1 MGIRPSRTDGAS
13 VGGRQRRR
21 HLSVLLIAA
30 LILSC
35 CSAQT
40 SKAKA
45 RAPATVA
52 PESVVEPN
60 EGAFATI
67 MYDFGEDSEALLLAT
82 RVLMRSIKDS
92 NTKYRRMVIVPQD
105 GLQESSERAL
115 KGDDPDL
122 EIVRTNIPNV
132 FAHMPLTDHRT
143 QLLHMR
149 NKLVIWDDPQ
159 ISSLKRVVYLDPENL
174 VLRNLDEIF
183 ACHQF
188 CAVDNGQSVVYSNG
202 LLVISPDSI
211 VARNL
216 YSDAIDGFMITGR
229 EYNYIGIIQGFMP
242 GLFEAFEESPLFFL
256 GWDGDDN
263 GEESDGAD
271 DGDDAV
277 DAVDVSVVHRLPFYY
292 SINHMVFYE
301 RMNWDLYKCKD
312 KNLAKGEIPG
322 PLLSYKYS
330 GATVKPWFWLPYTY
344 FQVFW
349 YWQDVRARLGE
360 DHFGNFLGRVVS
372 FLVIF
377 AFIWFAYISLCLK
390 LFTEPNG
397 RPRRLSSWGL
407 PTPGNAQPLSIDV
420 FNSRMVRRACQFSCS
435 ALYAIA
441 SMPLISSVSIV
452 VLLTWCSIQVIPI
465 TMQPSYAGKLWV
477 IVHDLMLTTLLLIFA
492 VAHTLRTAQWK
503 KDEVPATS
511 DMLLGGIW
519 WCVKKLPLLVLAQLQ
534 FLYMIGRTDWFQNP
548 VLRPVMTFLF
558 FATAAIV
565 EGRILVVEMH
575 RITRN

>member
-1 MGIRPSRTDGAS
+1 MS
-13 VGGRQRRR
+13 V
-21 HLSVLLIAA
+21 AA
-30 LILSC
+30 GDSG
-35 CSAQT
+35 SGSSET
-40 SKAKA
+40 TKTKS
-45 RAPATVA
+45 RAPPTVA
-52 PESVVEPN
+52 PETVVESN

-82 RVLMRSIKDS
+82 RVLMRSIKES
-92 NTKYRRMVIVPQD
+92 KTKYRRMVIVPQD
-105 GLQESSERAL
+105 GLFESSEQAL

-122 EIVRTNIPNV
+122 EIVHTNIPNV
-132 FAHMPLTDHRT
+132 FGHMPLTDHRT

-211 VARNL
+211 AARNL

-256 GWDGDDN
+256 GWDEDDN
-263 GEESDGAD
+263 GEDSDGAD

-277 DAVDVSVVHRLPFYY
+277 EPVDASVVHRLPFYY
-292 SINHMVFYE
+292 SINHM
-301 RMNWDLYKCKD
+301 
-312 KNLAKGEIPG
+312 
-322 PLLSYKYS
+322 YS

-360 DHFGNFLGRVVS
+360 DHFGHFVGKVVS

-420 FNSRMVRRACQFSCS
+420 FNSRVVRRACQFSCS
-435 ALYAIA
+435 AF
-441 SMPLISSVSIV
+441 
-452 VLLTWCSIQVIPI
+452 IQAIPI

-477 IVHDLMLTTLLLIFA
+477 IVHDLMLTTVLLIFA

-519 WCVKKLPLLVLAQLQ
+519 WCVKKLPLLMLAQLQ

-548 VLRPVMTFLF
+548 VLRPIMTFLS
-558 FATAAIV
+558 FAIAATV

-575 RITRN
+575 RITRTDRRAL

>member
-1 MGIRPSRTDGAS
+1 MDT
-13 VGGRQRRR
+13 
-21 HLSVLLIAA
+21 
-30 LILSC
+30 
-35 CSAQT
+35 
-40 SKAKA
+40 
-45 RAPATVA
+45 
-52 PESVVEPN
+52 
-60 EGAFATI
+60 
-67 MYDFGEDSEALLLAT
+67 
-82 RVLMRSIKDS
+82 
-92 NTKYRRMVIVPQD
+92 
-105 GLQESSERAL
+105 
-115 KGDDPDL
+115 
-122 EIVRTNIPNV
+122 
-132 FAHMPLTDHRT
+132 
-143 QLLHMR
+143 
-149 NKLVIWDDPQ
+149 KLVIWDDPQ
-159 ISSLKRVVYLDPENL
+159 ISTLKRVVYLDPENL

-202 LLVISPDSI
+202 LLVISPESI
-211 VARNL
+211 EVRNL

-271 DGDDAV
+271 DGDDAEEVV
-277 DAVDVSVVHRLPFYY
+277 DNSVVHRLPFYY

-330 GATVKPWFWLPYTY
+330 GATVKPWFWLPYVY

-349 YWQDVRARLGE
+349 YWQDVRDRLGE
-360 DHFGNFLGRVVS
+360 DHLGYFLGKVVS

-377 AFIWFAYISLCLK
+377 AFIC
-390 LFTEPNG
+390 
-397 RPRRLSSWGL
+397 
-407 PTPGNAQPLSIDV
+407 
-420 FNSRMVRRACQFSCS
+420 
-435 ALYAIA
+435 
-441 SMPLISSVSIV
+441 
-452 VLLTWCSIQVIPI
+452 IQAVPI

-477 IVHDLMLTTLLLIFA
+477 VVNDLMLTTLLLIFA

-511 DMLLGGIW
+511 DLLLGGVW
-519 WCVKKLPLLVLAQLQ
+519 WCVKKLPLLILVQLQ
-534 FLYMIGRTDWFQNP
+534 FLYMIGRTDLFQNP
-548 VLRPVMTFLF
+548 VLRPVMTCVF
-558 FATAAIV
+558 FGIAAFV

-575 RITRN
+575 RITRS

>member
-1 MGIRPSRTDGAS
+1 MQ
-13 VGGRQRRR
+13 GRKLLFLLLLATLVVSCKSS
-21 HLSVLLIAA
+21 LSAK
-30 LILSC
+30 
-35 CSAQT
+35 
-40 SKAKA
+40 SKAKKS
-45 RAPATVA
+45 ATVL

-67 MYDFGEDSEALLLAT
+67 LYDYGEDSEALLLAT

-105 GLQESSERAL
+105 GLQESSEKAL
-115 KGDDPDL
+115 KEDDADV
-122 EIVRTNIPNV
+122 EIVHTSIPNV

-183 ACHQF
+183 ACYAF

-202 LLVISPDSI
+202 LLVISPESI
-211 VARNL
+211 VVRNL

-229 EYNYIGIIQGFMP
+229 AYNYIGIIQGFMP

-256 GWDGDDN
+256 GWDGDEH
-263 GEESDGAD
+263 GEDIDGVD
-271 DGDDAV
+271 DGDDAEELSEN
-277 DAVDVSVVHRLPFYY
+277 SVVHVHRLPFYY

-312 KNLAKGEIPG
+312 KNLATGEIPG

-349 YWQDVRARLGE
+349 YWQEVRDRLGE
-360 DHFGNFLGRVVS
+360 DHFGYFVGKMIS

-377 AFIWFAYISLCLK
+377 AFIWFTYVSLCLK

-397 RPRRLSSWGL
+397 RRRRLSSWGS
-407 PTPGNAQPLSIDV
+407 PTPSNAQSLSIDV
-420 FNSRMVRRACQFSCS
+420 FNSRVARRACQFSCS
-435 ALYAIA
+435 VLYAVA
-441 SMPLISSVSIV
+441 SMPLVSSIFIV
-452 VLLTWCSIQVIPI
+452 VVLIFCSIQMIPI

-477 IVHDLMLTTLLLIFA
+477 IVHDLLLTTLLLVFA
-492 VAHTLRTAQWK
+492 MAHTLRTAQWK
-503 KDEVPATS
+503 KDEVPATLELMV
-511 DMLLGGIW
+511 DGVW

-548 VLRPVMTFLF
+548 VLRPIMTCVF
-558 FATAAIV
+558 FAIALLV

-575 RITRN
+575 RVTRN

>member
-1 MGIRPSRTDGAS
+1 MRADAAKKSIATS
-13 VGGRQRRR
+13 VDN
-21 HLSVLLIAA
+21 I
-30 LILSC
+30 
-35 CSAQT
+35 
-40 SKAKA
+40 
-45 RAPATVA
+45 
-52 PESVVEPN
+52 VEPN

-67 MYDFGEDSEALLLAT
+67 MYDYGEDSEALLLAT

-105 GLQESSERAL
+105 GLQTSSEQAL
-115 KGDDPDL
+115 TKDDPEL
-122 EIVRTNIPNV
+122 EIIRTNIPNV
-132 FAHMPLTDHRT
+132 FLHMPLTDHRT

-159 ISSLKRVVYLDPENL
+159 ISALKRVVYLDPENL
-174 VLRNLDEIF
+174 VLRNMDEIF

-188 CAVDNGQSVVYSNG
+188 CAVDNGQSVVYANG
-202 LLVISPDSI
+202 LLVISPESI
-211 VARNL
+211 AARNL

-229 EYNYIGIIQGFMP
+229 EYNYIGIAQGFMP

-256 GWDGDDN
+256 EDESS
-263 GEESDGAD
+263 EESDGAD
-271 DGDDAV
+271 DADDESV
-277 DAVDVSVVHRLPFYY
+277 DESVVHRLPFSY

-312 KNLAKGEIPG
+312 KNLASGDIPG

-349 YWQDVRARLGE
+349 HWQMVRDRLGE
-360 DHFGNFLGRVVS
+360 DHFGYFVGKVVS

-377 AFIWFAYISLCLK
+377 GFIWFAYVALCLK

-407 PTPGNAQPLSIDV
+407 PTPGNAQPLSMDV
-420 FNSRMVRRACQFSCS
+420 FNSRVVRRACQFSCS
-435 ALYAIA
+435 VLYAVA
-441 SMPLISSVSIV
+441 SMPLVSSVSIV
-452 VLLTWCSIQVIPI
+452 IMLIWCSIQVIPI
-465 TMQPSYAGKLWV
+465 TMQPGYAGKLWV
-477 IVHDLMLTTLLLIFA
+477 IVHDLMLTTLLLVFA
-492 VAHTLRTAQWK
+492 IAHTLRTAQWK

-511 DMLLGGIW
+511 ELLLGGVW
-519 WCVKKLPLLVLAQLQ
+519 WCVKKLPLLVLAQLL
-534 FLYMIGRTDWFQNP
+534 FLYMVGRTDLFQNP
-548 VLRPVMTFLF
+548 VLRPVMTFFF
-558 FATAAIV
+558 FAIPSFV
-565 EGRILVVEMH
+565 EGRVLVVEMH

>member
-1 MGIRPSRTDGAS
+1 MGMRPSSAYGAS
-13 VGGRQRRR
+13 CSRSRVF
-21 HLSVLLIAA
+21 LA
-30 LILSC
+30 LFIMTLMSSC
-35 CSAQT
+35 CFSQT
-40 SKAKA
+40 LKKSSK
-45 RAPATVA
+45 APATVA

-67 MYDFGEDSEALLLAT
+67 MYDFGEDSESLLLAT

-122 EIVRTNIPNV
+122 EIVKTNIPNV
-132 FAHMPLTDHRT
+132 FAHMPLTDYRT

-183 ACHQF
+183 ACYQF

-211 VARNL
+211 AARNL

-263 GEESDGAD
+263 EEESDGAD
-271 DGDDAV
+271 DADDAV
-277 DAVDVSVVHRLPFYY
+277 EADGSVVHRLPFYY

-330 GATVKPWFWLPYTY
+330 GATIKPWFWLPYTY

-360 DHFGNFLGRVVS
+360 DNFGYFVGKVVS
-372 FLVIF
+372 FSVIF
-377 AFIWFAYISLCLK
+377 AFIWFAYVSLCLK

-397 RPRRLSSWGL
+397 RPRRLSSWSL
-407 PTPGNAQPLSIDV
+407 PTPGNAQPLTIDV
-420 FNSRMVRRACQFSCS
+420 FNSRVVRRACQFSCS
-435 ALYAIA
+435 ALYAVA
-441 SMPLISSVSIV
+441 SMPLVSSVSIV

-465 TMQPSYAGKLWV
+465 TMQPSYAGKLWL
-477 IVHDLMLTTLLLIFA
+477 IVYDLMLTTLLLIFA

-511 DMLLGGIW
+511 ELLLGGVW
-519 WCVKKLPLLVLAQLQ
+519 WCVKKLPLLVLAQIQ

-548 VLRPVMTFLF
+548 VLRPVMTFF
-558 FATAAIV
+558 FFGIAAFAT
-565 EGRILVVEMH
+565 GRILVVEMH
-575 RITRN
+575 RITRS